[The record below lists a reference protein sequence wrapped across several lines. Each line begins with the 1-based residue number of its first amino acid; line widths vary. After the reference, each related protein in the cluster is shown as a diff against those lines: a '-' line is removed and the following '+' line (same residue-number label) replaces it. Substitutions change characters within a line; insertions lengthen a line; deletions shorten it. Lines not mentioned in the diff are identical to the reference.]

1 MGNIK
6 IRNLDKASSAE
17 VYSGNLL
24 AGALSVDAGYG
35 TITRSFDFNQIVSG
49 GSGVLAAPGSPF
61 VFNNTS
67 VEQVFEGGISIPG
80 NIALMGDFDATGNI
94 NLTGQISGNTTGY
107 FNKLYITGSDS
118 QWHQITTGWSGSSP
132 GAGASYWSENSSDIY
147 YNAGDVGI
155 GTDAPEVGLTVKGKY
170 GILVKENQG
179 ALNNQWN
186 LIQGSISEQPG
197 STDYGVS
204 IKQVTEA
211 ITDEYA
217 MSFWTRS
224 GTAFPQ
230 SESMRLSSE
239 GYLGIGTTSPTHG
252 LTVMEK
258 GGIAV
263 GEDTSPAPD
272 GTQFLMVQGG
282 NKFALSYGSSIKL
295 VKEGPAITDFG
306 MSFWTMDQPSA
317 ADEKMRLSSAG
328 KLGIGITD
336 PISKLHVDGNITCG
350 NRLIVSGNADVSGYG
365 LFGDGLKV
373 SGDAEISGI
382 LSVSTDSQTEG
393 GQFVLNLPGSSGPEE
408 GTGTFSIDAFNDT
421 TNAFGF
427 GPNSGLFRMFHGGG
441 GVGGVPATQI
451 LATSSGSA
459 VVLGDR
465 EGVGAAP
472 PEFVNLTVGRGTPI
486 SRDWTPFK
494 SNGTDINENG
504 VVVYTNSLQPS
515 EYGCAATLAL
525 FGGVFHP
532 NPELTQ
538 MSASI
543 SSNATGLHIRNH
555 NVPAS
560 AALGGNMNIVF
571 DLTYNSAQGKAPALQ
586 LSGQDNAVILD
597 YDSLPDLDPT
607 LRGQIYR
614 DGDFL
619 KISAG

>member
-94 NLTGQISGNTTGY
+94 NLTGQISGTTTGY

-118 QWHQITTGWSGSSP
+118 QWYQITTGWSGSSP

-179 ALNNQWN
+179 PLNGQWN

-204 IKQVTEA
+204 IKQVTESIA
-211 ITDEYA
+211 DEYG

-239 GYLGIGTTSPTHG
+239 GYLGIGTTSPTYG
-252 LTVMEK
+252 LTVIEK

-263 GEDTSPAPD
+263 GEDTTPVPD

-282 NKFALSYGSSIKL
+282 DKLAPAYGSSIKL

-306 MSFWTMDQPSA
+306 MSFWTMDQPTA

-336 PISKLHVDGNITCG
+336 PISKLHVDGNITCE
-350 NRLIVSGNADVSGYG
+350 NADVSGYG

-382 LSVSTDSQTEG
+382 LSVSTDHSSEG
-393 GQFVLNLPGSSGPEE
+393 GQVVLNLPGSSGPEE
-408 GTGTFSIDAFNDT
+408 GAGTFSIDAFKDT

-427 GPNSGLFRMFHGGG
+427 GPNSGLFRTFHGGG
-441 GVGGVPATQI
+441 GVGGVPVTQI
-451 LATSSGSA
+451 LAASSGSA
-459 VVLGDR
+459 IVLGDR
-465 EGVGAAP
+465 EKILAAP
-472 PEFVNLTVGRGTPI
+472 PEFAKLTVGRGQPQ

-494 SNGTDINENG
+494 SNGTDIDENG
-504 VVVYTNSLQPS
+504 VVVNNKSIHPS
-515 EYGCAATLAL
+515 EYGCGATLAL
-525 FGGVFHP
+525 FGGVYHP
-532 NPELTQ
+532 NPNLTQ
-538 MSASI
+538 MLASI
-543 SSNATGLHIRNH
+543 SSNTTGLHIRNH

-560 AALGGNMNIVF
+560 AGIGGNMNIVF
-571 DLTYNSAQGKAPALQ
+571 DITHNSRAGKAPALQ

-597 YDSLPDLDPT
+597 YDNLPSADPSLK
-607 LRGQIYR
+607 GQIYR

>member
-132 GAGASYWSENSSDIY
+132 GAGASYWSENSSNIY

-197 STDYGVS
+197 STNYGVS

-211 ITDEYA
+211 IANEYG

-224 GTAFPQ
+224 GTAFAQ

-239 GYLGIGTTSPTHG
+239 GYLGIGTTSPTYG
-252 LTVMEK
+252 LTVQEK

-263 GEDTSPAPD
+263 TEDTFSSPF
-272 GTQFLMVQGG
+272 GTQYLMIQGG
-282 NKFALSYGSSIKL
+282 NHAAPAYGSSIKL
-295 VKEGPAITDFG
+295 VKEGPNANDFG
-306 MSFWTMDQPSA
+306 MSFWTMDNPTF
-317 ADEKMRLSSAG
+317 ADEKMRLSSEG
-328 KLGIGITD
+328 YLGIGTTT
-336 PISKLHVDGNITCG
+336 PQHQLT
-350 NRLIVSGNADVSGYG
+350 
-365 LFGDGLKV
+365 V

-382 LSVSTDSQTEG
+382 LSVSTDDPVEG
-393 GQFVLNLPGSSGPEE
+393 GQVVLNLPGSSGPTE

-421 TNAFGF
+421 TDAFGF

-451 LATSSGSA
+451 LAASSGSA
-459 VVLGDR
+459 IVLGDR
-465 EGVGAAP
+465 KKIFAAP
-472 PEFVNLTVGRGTPI
+472 PEFVNLTVGRGTPM
-486 SRDWTPFK
+486 SRDWPPFK

-504 VVVYTNSLQPS
+504 VVVYTNSLHPS

-525 FGGVFHP
+525 FGGVYHP

-555 NVPAS
+555 NVPGS
-560 AALGGNMNIVF
+560 ATLGGNMNIVF
-571 DLTYNSAQGKAPALQ
+571 DITYNSAQGKAPALQ

-597 YDSLPDLDPT
+597 YDSLPNLDPT